1 MTGGYHADM
10 ASTEKISV
18 SLDIGSLALAR
29 RAAQIDGLSLSAWLS
44 RLIRRHAWESERPR
58 LDPDEQARTDQRT
71 AELDEQEA
79 APHREGWRAAG

>member
-1 MTGGYHADM
+1 MLLGM
-10 ASTEKISV
+10 ATTEKISV

-29 RAAQIDGLSLSAWLS
+29 RAAEIDGLSLSAWLS

-58 LDPDEQARTDQRT
+58 LSPDDQTRADQRT

-79 APHREGWRAAG
+79 AIHREEWRAAG

>member
-1 MTGGYHADM
+1 MLLGM

-29 RAAQIDGLSLSAWLS
+29 RAAEIDGLSLSAWLS

-58 LDPDEQARTDQRT
+58 LSPDDQARADQRT

-79 APHREGWRAAG
+79 AIHREEWRAAG